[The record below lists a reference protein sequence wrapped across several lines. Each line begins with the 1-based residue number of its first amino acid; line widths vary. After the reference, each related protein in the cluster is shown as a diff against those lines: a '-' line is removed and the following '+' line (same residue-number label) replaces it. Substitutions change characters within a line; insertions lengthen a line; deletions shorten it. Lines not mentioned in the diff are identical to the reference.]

1 MIVVL
6 GHVRIDPS
14 DVDEFSRDVKEI
26 DPSKKAESG
35 CLSYSVTRDDPTTGR
50 MLVAERWRDQQSLT
64 AHIQRKETVAFVQK
78 WSGRMQSD
86 VLKYDASN
94 ERSLLD

>member
-1 MIVVL
+1 
-6 GHVRIDPS
+6 
-14 DVDEFSRDVKEI
+14 
-26 DPSKKAESG
+26 
-35 CLSYSVTRDDPTTGR
+35 